1 MPIDPV
7 TLTAILSIGS
17 QLLGGDTGGA
27 APITTA
33 VPTSSFTPAAA
44 NPFTGVSSSPEK
56 SVKSPELQSFG
67 SGLPQK
73 PNLPATALANGSNQ
87 GTGSKNDSSQGIGS
101 KIGQGLMSPEVLS
114 ALIQLTA
121 PPQRA
126 PTQIVPANI
135 QSSFSGGTI
144 NPFNRGR

>member
-73 PNLPATALANGSNQ
+73 PNLPSTALANGSSQ
-87 GTGSKNDSSQGIGS
+87 GMGSSQGIGS

-114 ALIQLTA
+114 ALIQLAA